1 MKKYELTTNVKTVLG
16 RKLFQIKALISF
28 GCIEAGE
35 LGGWIEKEAN
45 LSQSGNA
52 WVSGNAEVYGNA
64 MVSDNAW
71 VYGNARVSGNAEV
84 YGNAVVYGDAEVYG
98 NAEVSGNARVYGNA
112 WVSGNARVY
121 GNAEVSGNARVYGN
135 ADHLVIGPLGSRKGY
150 TTFYRRNDG
159 VTMVVC
165 GCFHD
170 TIDAFE
176 EQVVLT
182 HGVNEHAK
190 AYQAAVQF
198 VKAVINTDPV
208 EEVPSDE

>member
-35 LGGWIEKEAN
+35 LGGWIEKESN
-45 LSQSGNA
+45 LSQ
-52 WVSGNAEVYGNA
+52 YG
-64 MVSDNAW
+64 NAW
-71 VYGNARVSGNAEV
+71 VYGNAD
-84 YGNAVVYGDAEVYG
+84 Y
-98 NAEVSGNARVYGNA
+98 
-112 WVSGNARVY
+112 
-121 GNAEVSGNARVYGN
+121 
-135 ADHLVIGPLGSRKGY
+135 LVIGPIGSRKEY

-176 EQVVLT
+176 EQVVRT

-208 EEVPSDE
+208 EEVASDE

>member
-1 MKKYELTTNVKTVLG
+1 MKKYELTTNVKTVFG
-16 RKLFQIKALISF
+16 RNLFQIKALISF

-52 WVSGNAEVYGNA
+52 WVSGNA
-64 MVSDNAW
+64 
-71 VYGNARVSGNAEV
+71 
-84 YGNAVVYGDAEVYG
+84 
-98 NAEVSGNARVYGNA
+98 
-112 WVSGNARVY
+112 
-121 GNAEVSGNARVYGN
+121 RVYGN
-135 ADHLVIGPLGSRKGY
+135 ADHLVIGPIGSRKGY
-150 TTFYRRNDG
+150 TTFYRRSDG

-176 EQVVLT
+176 EQVVRT

-208 EEVPSDE
+208 EEVSSDE

>member
-1 MKKYELTTNVKTVLG
+1 MKKYELTTNVKTVFG

-52 WVSGNAEVYGNA
+52 WVSGNARVYGNA
-64 MVSDNAW
+64 W
-71 VYGNARVSGNAEV
+71 VSGNAMV
-84 YGNAVVYGDAEVYG
+84 HG

-112 WVSGNARVY
+112 WVSGNAM
-121 GNAEVSGNARVYGN
+121 VSGNADY
-135 ADHLVIGPLGSRKGY
+135 LVIGPIGSRKGY

-176 EQVVLT
+176 EQVVRT

>member
-28 GCIEAGE
+28 DCIEAGE
-35 LGGWIEKEAN
+35 LGGWIEKESN
-45 LSQSGNA
+45 LSQSGDA
-52 WVSGNAEVYGNA
+52 WVSGH
-64 MVSDNAW
+64 
-71 VYGNARVSGNAEV
+71 
-84 YGNAVVYGDAEVYG
+84 
-98 NAEVSGNARVYGNA
+98 A
-112 WVSGNARVY
+112 WVSGNARVF
-121 GNAEVSGNARVYGN
+121 GNAEVSGN
-135 ADHLVIGPLGSRKGY
+135 ADHLVIGPIGSRKGY

-176 EQVVLT
+176 EQVVRT